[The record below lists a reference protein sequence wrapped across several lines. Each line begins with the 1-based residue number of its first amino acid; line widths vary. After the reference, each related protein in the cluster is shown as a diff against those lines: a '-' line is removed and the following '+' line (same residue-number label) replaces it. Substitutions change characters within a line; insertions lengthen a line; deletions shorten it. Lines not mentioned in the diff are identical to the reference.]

1 MGLQNVE
8 KIAVQENHEKTWYKR
23 FAKKLGLAATATTAL
38 AVSTASNAFLT
49 KADVETA
56 TTAAGGNEVLSST
69 GIWILTLVVGMA
81 IVGLVI
87 ALIKKK

>member
-69 GIWILTLVVGMA
+69 GIWILTLVVGMT

-87 ALIKKK
+87 ALVKKK

>member
-23 FAKKLGLAATATTAL
+23 FGKKIGLAAATTTAL

-69 GIWILTLVVGMA
+69 GIWILTLVVGMT
-81 IVGLVI
+81 IVSLVI
-87 ALIKKK
+87 ALVKKK